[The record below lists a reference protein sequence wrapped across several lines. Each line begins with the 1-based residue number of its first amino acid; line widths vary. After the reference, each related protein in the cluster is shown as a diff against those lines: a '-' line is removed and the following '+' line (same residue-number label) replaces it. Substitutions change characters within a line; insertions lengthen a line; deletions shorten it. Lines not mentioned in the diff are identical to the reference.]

1 MQGTERGKMKGSA
14 DGSGILDRESRP
26 QERHDGCMRRGD
38 EKTNTKAIDGDD
50 DTTTGPVSGLAHAHH
65 FW

>member
-26 QERHDGCMRRGD
+26 QERHDGWREEERRNQMHKQ
-38 EKTNTKAIDGDD
+38 EMAM
-50 DTTTGPVSGLAHAHH
+50 TTQRLVSGLAHAHH